1 MKHDCDIV
9 RDLMPMC
16 IDGTASDKARTMV
29 EEHVQECPP
38 CDRIYAEMKGETK
51 IELPVQ
57 SAAPEFATTVKK
69 MQKHRKR
76 RTWLTL
82 LLGVIIAAVVAFAG
96 FAGYFW
102 YCVDMAPLET
112 ANLSVVT
119 TGDGMALIRATN
131 LPRSAALQL
140 MASEMTSPEAA
151 AGLYEVTVKLY
162 ATRFDARHR
171 GGGEIYFVIGSTEE
185 GRIYVESDG
194 RQEVPVYS
202 MLYGR
207 TDGSGKVFYLSGE
220 DEIATVSIKGAHLK
234 SPESANVTGYY
245 SPGEIYP
252 FVTVTPMPMA
262 TLAPK
267 NDSVQGVTLARPSP
281 TPTVI
286 PPDRTWAPLENTPT
300 PTPRLTGMMD

>member
-16 IDGTASDKARTMV
+16 IDGTASDKAKTMV

-38 CDRIYAEMKGETK
+38 CEKIYAEMKGEAK

-57 SAAPEFATTVKK
+57 SASPEFVTTVKK
-69 MQKHRKR
+69 MQKQRKR

-82 LLGVIIAAVVAFAG
+82 LTGVIIAAVVALAG
-96 FAGYFW
+96 FAGYYW

-119 TGDGMALIRATN
+119 TSDGIALIRATN
-131 LPRSAALQL
+131 LPRSATLQL

-151 AGLYEVTVKLY
+151 AGLYEVTVKIY

-171 GGGEIYFVIGSTEE
+171 GGGEIYFVIGSMEE
-185 GRIYVESDG
+185 DRIYVESEG
-194 RQEVPVYS
+194 RQEAPVYS

-207 TDGSGKVFYLSGE
+207 TDGSGKVFYLAGE

-234 SPESANVTGYY
+234 SPEHAGISGHYGYA
-245 SPGEIYP
+245 G
-252 FVTVTPMPMA
+252 
-262 TLAPK
+262 
-267 NDSVQGVTLARPSP
+267 ARPFATVMASP
-281 TPTVI
+281 TPTVLPQDQTLVTLETTPI
-286 PPDRTWAPLENTPT
+286 PRASYQPVRDFTTSTATPT
-300 PTPRLTGMMD
+300 ATP